1 MSVTMKVLIAASG
14 NHDARVLS
22 GEGVRRPEN
31 GDRGEIQWRGGEV
44 IVVTE
49 DLAAKYEASGQ
60 AERVNEKREV
70 ASLRAPENAVQSTTS
85 QPIPV
90 ALGRVRKARA

>member
-1 MSVTMKVLIAASG
+1 MSVTMKVLIAACG

-31 GDRGEIQWRGGEV
+31 GDKGEIQWRGGEV

-60 AERVNEKREV
+60 AERVSEKRETATVSAKETREKEIVTTV
-70 ASLRAPENAVQSTTS
+70 ANSVARQSR
-85 QPIPV
+85 
-90 ALGRVRKARA
+90 GRR